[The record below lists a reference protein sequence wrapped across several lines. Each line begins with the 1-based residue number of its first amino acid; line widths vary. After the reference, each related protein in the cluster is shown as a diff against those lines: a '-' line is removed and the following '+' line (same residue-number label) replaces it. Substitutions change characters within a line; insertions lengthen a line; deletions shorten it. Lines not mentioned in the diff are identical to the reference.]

1 MPPSPLLDVAILD
14 CRRVLYSREHIYSV
28 LPQKFEFAQLDAVIH
43 LNKEDGTGAAY
54 RDVRSDEWW
63 CRGHMPGRPLF
74 PGVLMLESAAQ
85 LAAFV
90 RSTLYPEDDGSFMAF
105 GGIDN
110 VKFRGS
116 VVPPA
121 RIIIVGRGQEQRSR
135 RFVYEVQSFVDGDVV
150 FEGVITGLRLKA

>member
-1 MPPSPLLDVAILD
+1 MPPSPLLDVAALD
-14 CRRVLYSREHIYSV
+14 CSRVLYSREHIYSV
-28 LPQKFEFAQLDAVIH
+28 LPQQHEFAQLDAVIY
-43 LNKEDGTGAAY
+43 LDKQDGTGAAY
-54 RDVRSDEWW
+54 RDVRPDEWW
-63 CRGHMPGRPLF
+63 CRGHLPGYPLF

-90 RSTLYPEDDGSFMAF
+90 RGAVYPEDNGAFMAF

-121 RIIIVGRGQEQRSR
+121 RIIFVGRGVEQRSR
-135 RFVYEVQSFVDGDVV
+135 RFIYDVQSFVDGDIV
-150 FEGVITGLRLKA
+150 FEGRITGLRMKA